1 MTEELAGIL
10 TAAEES
16 AARIVERAR
25 ETSDRQLERSNRM
38 WSEVQ
43 SEVARFAAWRDEVEP
58 VIRTVQS
65 KVENVRAFIE
75 EVPERIREAL
85 APMAESISSIDT
97 DLAEL
102 SAACNPPLL
111 LTPSVLQSEGEEHSS
126 SPAGSSR
133 GEAGDGSPS
142 DPLGGPTFGYS
153 AS

>member
-133 GEAGDGSPS
+133 G
-142 DPLGGPTFGYS
+142 PTFGYS